1 MTNTSPLESDASFNY
16 EYRHTMPFH
25 CPDVD
30 SKRSLRWARRILEAC
45 LDVDNNN
52 CKGQCEPTRT
62 KEFANFVPTRLI
74 QVDFQRNNVRIVQGS
89 SLDPKTRWACLS
101 YVWGGDQPVK
111 TTKDT
116 LLQYSSSLQLNELP
130 PAICDAV
137 IVCQGIGVSY
147 LWVDVLCII
156 YDDAEDRV
164 RELAVM
170 SEIYRLST
178 VTICAA
184 SSSGVEHGFL
194 YNRGYF
200 YSARS
205 SPPVRLRFRNETG
218 ADGVLLAFATE
229 NQEDEPDYKAPIEER
244 GWCYQ
249 ERRLPPRVLYYGLR
263 GLMFTCQRRQIRD
276 RGPLGAVFRQQPVMP
291 RPFEEPSFFT
301 KDWMEIVSN
310 YSRRLLSHP
319 GDKLLAC
326 SAVASAAASAA
337 QRSDPSRPRR
347 QVYLAGLWK
356 EELPIGLDWYVPPS
370 PDGANLRPRRSQFLA
385 PTWSWAAVDSGVRF
399 WSREPFDDICKLPPN
414 TSTKVKIV
422 NVIANPE
429 TTGVP
434 FGSAKDGLL
443 VVKGGT
449 AVVNWT
455 TGTGGAPDAIS
466 CGEFSF
472 PVHRD
477 ILEEAPDRPTVGE
490 SSLVALRLLQGIVI
504 GRHVGLNCGLVLQR
518 VDKDHYARIGLFYCC
533 REHECKKGHPSRCN
547 HKFKGFK
554 KRTVK
559 II

>member
-1 MTNTSPLESDASFNY
+1 MSGF
-16 EYRHTMPFH
+16 
-25 CPDVD
+25 
-30 SKRSLRWARRILEAC
+30 
-45 LDVDNNN
+45 
-52 CKGQCEPTRT
+52 
-62 KEFANFVPTRLI
+62 
-74 QVDFQRNNVRIVQGS
+74 
-89 SLDPKTRWACLS
+89 

-111 TTKDT
+111 TTKDK
-116 LLQYSSSLQLNELP
+116 LLRYSSALGLNELP

-137 IVCQGIGVSY
+137 VVCRGIGLSY
-147 LWVDVLCII
+147 LWVDVLCIL
-156 YDDAEDRV
+156 YDDPEDRI

-205 SPPVRLRFRNETG
+205 SPPVRLRFRNKTG
-218 ADGVLLAFATE
+218 GEGVLLAFATE

-263 GLMFTCQRRQIRD
+263 GLMYTCQHRQMRD
-276 RGPLGAVFRQQPVMP
+276 RGPYGAVFRDVPVMP

-326 SAVASAAASAA
+326 SAVASAAYRAS
-337 QRSDPSRPRR
+337 QQSSRTR
-347 QVYLAGLWK
+347 QQKLSNTYLAGLWK
-356 EELPIGLDWYVPPS
+356 DKLPVGLDWYVPPRAS
-370 PDGANLRPRRSQFLA
+370 PDGANRELRMRRSKYLA

-399 WSREPFDDICKLPPN
+399 WSREPVDKVCKLPP
-414 TSTKVKIV
+414 TPSSKVRIISAV
-422 NVIANPE
+422 ANPE
-429 TTGVP
+429 TTGMP
-434 FGSAKDGLL
+434 FGSGKDGLL
-443 VVKGGT
+443 VVKGGA
-449 AVVNWT
+449 AVAKWVP
-455 TGTGGAPDAIS
+455 GADGAPDAIS
-466 CGEFSF
+466 CGDFSF

-477 ILEEAPDRPTVGE
+477 SLEEGGDAAGFVQEP
-490 SSLVALRLLQGIVI
+490 LLALRLLRGDVLNHH
-504 GRHVGLNCGLVLQR
+504 RGLNCGLVLRR
-518 VDKDHYARIGLFYCC
+518 VDKDHCARVGLFYCC
-533 REHECKKGHPSRCN
+533 REHEHNTGGCGQ
-547 HKFKGFK
+547 KFKGFK
-554 KRTVK
+554 KQTVK